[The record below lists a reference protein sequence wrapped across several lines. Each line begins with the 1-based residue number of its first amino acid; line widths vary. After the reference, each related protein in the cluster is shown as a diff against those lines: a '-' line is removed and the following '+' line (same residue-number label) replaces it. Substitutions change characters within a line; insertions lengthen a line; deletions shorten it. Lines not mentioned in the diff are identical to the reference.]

1 MGDNNSGGKNRGPDL
16 GGQQN
21 NKQKKEPLIKIQPD
35 EKEKQLKSSVGKGF
49 FDYYDEIKETKEEKP
64 KTNPK
69 KTPPKD
75 KKKSGGEHRSAQKA
89 SKAGE
94 IPLAERHHPGKKKKA
109 PGSGLND
116 IISSSE
122 GKKNRRPTG
131 RTLAD
136 TIASIA
142 GDGTKA
148 KPTPKGD
155 SKVRTKIGHT
165 VKKVFKVKEIITPS
179 RRSDD
184 AGVST
189 AVRRAQKIVDKNKK
203 RLEERRTDIL
213 GGHTAAKTGTTTKK
227 KPRETGPLG
236 LKGITPSKEKK
247 EKKKYFRRSLAETF
261 ASISSDTP
269 KTKTKKTGESRIRT
283 APQTGRSA
291 AGGGHRAVQ
300 KAKKVVAGYVATR
313 HHKEPTRGSGAQTDH
328 TAKKVLKVKEIIT
341 PSRRS
346 DDAGVSTAVRRA
358 QRIVHENQKRLD
370 QRRAGIKGDP
380 AAPKPGAAPKT
391 KARETGPLGLKGISP
406 APRKEEAQ
414 KVVASRSKTGVPSE
428 SRIRTAPQTGR
439 SAAGGGHRAVQ
450 KAKKVVAGYVATR
463 HHKDPARITD
473 AVSRAETKQY
483 REEIKERREGAKGL
497 TTKDVEKRTGKKYLI
512 RGLSIQSSRSV
523 AEKLRSTREQSTKW
537 IKARLRR
544 LSIDKPSGKKKLG
557 IVDKKPKYD
566 RTATLYHKVPEETTP
581 DFTTRVVRE
590 KSSPGQPASGQGK
603 TGKRSGQQEYT
614 ADNVKKP
621 KVRSAAQD
629 RQVRN
634 TKATSV
640 RAKKVVEGYTKF
652 YRLRTWHD
660 EYNKQQEE
668 KRQKSKN
675 EKEKRAERAEVR
687 KDNYEYNHRRKNDYD
702 TSSEE
707 FNSRRRS
714 DGDDS
719 RKSSHKNGDDSRKS
733 SHKSSDDSRKSSH
746 KSSDDS
752 RKSSY
757 KTDDDS
763 HKSSRKS
770 SHKSSSST
778 FETRV
783 DINDIERWHK
793 KPSRKLRRWSTRAF
807 RYTRFMVKAGYL
819 SALYLRDRIYDDID
833 DDDVGPAGFRELQL
847 KKEAVSDLAE
857 AFKNAKEPWEAGFVT
872 RRTRF
877 LTRRLAGLYG
887 KEFHIRQRTLIPEWK
902 KTLNLPRF
910 GIDKTITFKG
920 RRYRI
925 LRRLGGPMELSC
937 KGFRIGG
944 PTSLKSIFN
953 KEFGVRRQICITKT
967 FTINGR
973 TFRFS
978 RTYTLGKKFTIAGT
992 LSFSAKYAY
1001 YEAKAAGKLLLTSYD
1016 SDGVTDIGFSSVADM
1031 HYRYTEGKK
1040 WLRNAKLGAKYTW
1053 RSAKA
1058 APGAAR
1064 TMIRTARPLA
1074 RAGYYAVTNPVGAAR
1089 AVSFR
1094 ARAMLRQA
1102 THLPGAL
1109 RAFAKRLPGRLAML
1123 LKAGLR
1129 YVVGLAVKFLAAV
1142 AGKFVLFFVV
1152 ALLLKVMLVIISGAA
1167 LSGFVTNFYAAD
1179 EEDVLEY
1186 QYFIQQLDEEFRQ
1199 SLEQYYDEPYDQVY
1213 IVYQNGS
1220 GVYTDWQDVLAL
1232 VTVLTEQEIEN
1243 LEDNEELIR
1252 EIHERLNYVE
1262 LEEDT
1267 TTVTNEDGSSSEQ
1280 SVLYVNVY
1288 SLPVEDIVSEYLT
1301 EDWQIEWYE
1310 RLSELDLREQYPNL
1324 VRWDEGQPVTIP
1336 DNFNQSDNPFATDF
1350 GDMFDPG
1357 IVGPQHNSDNTGNT
1371 GSSNTGSNNTPGNSA
1386 RNNSAPRQGS
1396 NPGVNFNPN
1405 AIFDVNPGLNLNDYQ
1420 EAG

>member
-1 MGDNNSGGKNRGPDL
+1 
-16 GGQQN
+16 
-21 NKQKKEPLIKIQPD
+21 
-35 EKEKQLKSSVGKGF
+35 
-49 FDYYDEIKETKEEKP
+49 
-64 KTNPK
+64 
-69 KTPPKD
+69 
-75 KKKSGGEHRSAQKA
+75 
-89 SKAGE
+89 
-94 IPLAERHHPGKKKKA
+94 
-109 PGSGLND
+109 
-116 IISSSE
+116 
-122 GKKNRRPTG
+122 
-131 RTLAD
+131 
-136 TIASIA
+136 
-142 GDGTKA
+142 
-148 KPTPKGD
+148 
-155 SKVRTKIGHT
+155 
-165 VKKVFKVKEIITPS
+165 
-179 RRSDD
+179 
-184 AGVST
+184 
-189 AVRRAQKIVDKNKK
+189 
-203 RLEERRTDIL
+203 
-213 GGHTAAKTGTTTKK
+213 
-227 KPRETGPLG
+227 
-236 LKGITPSKEKK
+236 
-247 EKKKYFRRSLAETF
+247 
-261 ASISSDTP
+261 
-269 KTKTKKTGESRIRT
+269 
-283 APQTGRSA
+283 
-291 AGGGHRAVQ
+291 
-300 KAKKVVAGYVATR
+300 
-313 HHKEPTRGSGAQTDH
+313 
-328 TAKKVLKVKEIIT
+328 
-341 PSRRS
+341 
-346 DDAGVSTAVRRA
+346 
-358 QRIVHENQKRLD
+358 
-370 QRRAGIKGDP
+370 
-380 AAPKPGAAPKT
+380 
-391 KARETGPLGLKGISP
+391 
-406 APRKEEAQ
+406 
-414 KVVASRSKTGVPSE
+414 
-428 SRIRTAPQTGR
+428 
-439 SAAGGGHRAVQ
+439 
-450 KAKKVVAGYVATR
+450 
-463 HHKDPARITD
+463 
-473 AVSRAETKQY
+473 
-483 REEIKERREGAKGL
+483 
-497 TTKDVEKRTGKKYLI
+497 
-512 RGLSIQSSRSV
+512 
-523 AEKLRSTREQSTKW
+523 
-537 IKARLRR
+537 
-544 LSIDKPSGKKKLG
+544 
-557 IVDKKPKYD
+557 
-566 RTATLYHKVPEETTP
+566 
-581 DFTTRVVRE
+581 
-590 KSSPGQPASGQGK
+590 
-603 TGKRSGQQEYT
+603 
-614 ADNVKKP
+614 
-621 KVRSAAQD
+621 
-629 RQVRN
+629 
-634 TKATSV
+634 
-640 RAKKVVEGYTKF
+640 
-652 YRLRTWHD
+652 
-660 EYNKQQEE
+660 
-668 KRQKSKN
+668 
-675 EKEKRAERAEVR
+675 
-687 KDNYEYNHRRKNDYD
+687 
-702 TSSEE
+702 
-707 FNSRRRS
+707 
-714 DGDDS
+714 
-719 RKSSHKNGDDSRKS
+719 
-733 SHKSSDDSRKSSH
+733 
-746 KSSDDS
+746 
-752 RKSSY
+752 
-757 KTDDDS
+757 
-763 HKSSRKS
+763 
-770 SHKSSSST
+770 
-778 FETRV
+778 
-783 DINDIERWHK
+783 
-793 KPSRKLRRWSTRAF
+793 
-807 RYTRFMVKAGYL
+807 
-819 SALYLRDRIYDDID
+819 
-833 DDDVGPAGFRELQL
+833 
-847 KKEAVSDLAE
+847 
-857 AFKNAKEPWEAGFVT
+857 
-872 RRTRF
+872 
-877 LTRRLAGLYG
+877 
-887 KEFHIRQRTLIPEWK
+887 
-902 KTLNLPRF
+902 
-910 GIDKTITFKG
+910 
-920 RRYRI
+920 
-925 LRRLGGPMELSC
+925 MELSC

-1405 AIFDVNPGLNLNDYQ
+1405 AIFDVTPGLNLNDYK